1 MTIRTKT
8 LRLAG
13 ATIVCLAVVPWLVAS
28 PADAGPGKS
37 DNSKVKIC
45 HRTNANNNPYR
56 FIEVATE
63 AADGRSKGDHA
74 LEHQGP
80 VWNPNLK
87 PAGIKWGDIIP
98 EYTDDRGFHFPGY
111 NWTAEGQ
118 AIWRNGCKPV
128 TPTKPPVT
136 SPPETSPPETT
147 PPETTP
153 PETTPPETTPPES
166 TTPESTTPAVL
177 PTGAGTTPPAAV
189 LGEKV
194 GPLAP
199 SGSALS
205 LPMALLTSLGLLLMG
220 TALLVLST
228 HPVAEPARHRRH

>member
-28 PADAGPGKS
+28 PADAGGGKS

-63 AADGRSKGDHA
+63 AADGKSKGDHA

-80 VWNPNLK
+80 VWNPTLK

-118 AIWRNGCKPV
+118 AIWENGCKPV
-128 TPTKPPVT
+128 TPTT
-136 SPPETSPPETT
+136 PPETT

-153 PETTPPETTPPES
+153 PETTPPETTPPE
-166 TTPESTTPAVL
+166 TTTPAVL
-177 PTGAGTTPPAAV
+177 PTGTTPPAGV